1 MYLVDLEVPP
11 VTQSDNVRKYAYDNY
26 IRPAQERGER
36 VVRIRAGDV
45 HTALKLK
52 NRLPLICTALGAMK
66 FRREYGLVL
75 RSVEGP
81 GESTTTTY
89 VFELPV

>member
-1 MYLVDLEVPP
+1 MTY
-11 VTQSDNVRKYAYDNY
+11 SDRVRKYAYDSY
-26 IRPAQERGER
+26 IRPAKERGER

-45 HTALKLK
+45 HKALGFK

-75 RSVEGP
+75 RAVEGP
-81 GESTTTTY
+81 GQSTTTTY
-89 VFELPV
+89 VFELPA